1 MAVNIVVEY
10 CEPCGFKCHCD
21 ELESAVR
28 EEFPDVT
35 FESHPC
41 DKTGAFE
48 ILINGQQVFSKL
60 ELGGFPYEK
69 DLMKAIQQAKSG
81 EPVEKI
87 TNSRAP
93 CVIL

>member
-1 MAVNIVVEY
+1 MSVTIVVQY
-10 CEPCGFKCHCD
+10 CEPCGFKPHYE
-21 ELESAVR
+21 ELAAAVR
-28 EEFPDVT
+28 DEFPEVIID
-35 FESHPC
+35 SCPGG
-41 DKTGAFE
+41 TGAFE
-48 ILINGQQVFSKL
+48 IEINGKLVFSKL

-69 DLMKAIQQAKSG
+69 DLMEAIRKAING